1 MTQEELLNNGGMP
14 IEEENSNFDL
24 MEWVFRIIHHWYLF
38 VIAASIALSLAYLKN
53 KRVIE
58 RYLTTGTMIIK
69 ESTSGGY
76 GSSSLMQGFGV
87 GAGYTNVNN
96 QLIILGSYDLI
107 GRTVDSLPFMNVEYI
122 TKGRFKTRNIYRN
135 TPISVEYTQV
145 APGAYN
151 HLFKCMLQQDG
162 SLLITTSDE
171 KFPFSYVGHYGEE
184 LTTSLFTAKI
194 WPTSIMLQP
203 GQYIY
208 FRFRTRESLTSEFCS
223 RLQLNF
229 VTERSTVLGIQLVSE
244 TPERDREFIDKLC
257 EIYLLQNVERKNM
270 VAEKSIAFIN
280 EQLEVLQKS
289 LSKSEGAMTDFRQE
303 NKFVDVNSYAGGL
316 MSKASQYDQQQM
328 ALRLKETYLDYLSNY
343 LNQKIEQGA
352 VIAPSTL
359 GLNEPIL
366 MQLVQQLNDLQ
377 IQRGELSE
385 KNVFY
390 AKYTTDI
397 ENVKTAIAEV
407 VQSMTASLEIEKK
420 DLNIRMREVEREIR
434 SLPEKELQMVA
445 IERNYRID
453 DNYYTFFLQKR
464 AESEIQKAGNTPDS
478 EIMDHART
486 TYAMNSKEKRKN
498 TVSYLAFGLLIP
510 LLLLILSELLNNKVR
525 TVKEAERLSVF
536 DVLGMLRHVKS
547 QDPIYARKKPRS
559 SYAEALRSIRMRIEF
574 KLLRKTNIAIAVT
587 STQSGDGK
595 TYISTNLASLY
606 SMTGHPT
613 LIIDMDIRKP
623 DVHEKLG
630 LEAPLGVTNYLI
642 GDCELDDIIIRNEQL
657 GFDVIAAGT
666 IPPNPGELIRSEKLA
681 DMITTLRERYTFL
694 IIDSSPVGIVPD
706 AMALIEQTDLTLY
719 VIRCLTT
726 DKRFAKQTL
735 ENLSLYH
742 KDKVNIVLS
751 DIPTGSQGKKYGYG
765 YGYGKGYG
773 YGYGYGYG
781 GYGYGYG
788 GYGYGYGRKKKSR
801 YGFDYLRTK
810 LSKHQADSHYKYVDD
825 DDE

>member
-1 MTQEELLNNGGMP
+1 MTQEEILQNGMMP
-14 IEEENSNFDL
+14 MEEESSNFDL
-24 MEWVFRIIHHWYLF
+24 MEWVIRILHHWYLF
-38 VIAASIALSLAYLKN
+38 VIAAVIAFSLSYLKN

-69 ESTSGGY
+69 ESSGAGY
-76 GSSSLMQGFGV
+76 GSASIMQGFGV

-96 QLIILGSYDLI
+96 QLIIIGSYDLI
-107 GRTVDSLPFMNVEYI
+107 GRTVDSLSFMNVEYI

-135 TPISVEYTQV
+135 SPISVEYTQV
-145 APGAYN
+145 DPMAYQ
-151 HLFKCMLQQDG
+151 HLFRCEVQEDG
-162 SLLITTSDE
+162 ALVITTLDE
-171 KFPFSYVGHYGEE
+171 NYPFSYKTHYGEE
-184 LTTSLFTAKI
+184 LQTTLFTARI
-194 WPTSIMLQP
+194 WPTNMMMRP
-203 GQYIY
+203 GQHIY
-208 FRFRTRESLTSEFCS
+208 FRFRSRESLTDEFSS

-229 VTERSTVLGIQLVSE
+229 VTERSTVLGIQLISE

-289 LSKSEGAMTDFRQE
+289 LTKSEGAMTNFRQE

-316 MSKASQYDQQQM
+316 MAKASQYDQQQM
-328 ALRLKETYLDYLSNY
+328 ALRLKETYLNYLSNY
-343 LNQKIEQGA
+343 LDQKIEQGA

-359 GLNEPIL
+359 GLNEPML

-390 AKYTTDI
+390 AKFTTDI
-397 ENVKTAIAEV
+397 ENVKSAIAEIV
-407 VQSMTASLEIEKK
+407 KSMTASLDIEKK
-420 DLNIRMREVEREIR
+420 DLSVRMREVEREIR

-464 AESEIQKAGNTPDS
+464 AEAEIQKAGNTPDS
-478 EIMDHART
+478 EIMDRART

-525 TVKEAERLSVF
+525 TLKEAERLSSF
-536 DVLGMLRHVKS
+536 DVLGLLRHVKS
-547 QDPIYARKKPRS
+547 QDPTYARKKPRS
-559 SYAEALRSIRMRIEF
+559 SYAEMLRNIRMRIEF
-574 KLLRKTNIAIAVT
+574 KVMRKTNIAVAVT

-595 TYISTNLASLY
+595 TYISTNLAALY
-606 SMTGHPT
+606 SMMGHPT
-613 LIIDMDIRKP
+613 VLIDMDIRKP
-623 DVHEKLG
+623 DIHEKLG

-642 GDCELDDIIIRNEQL
+642 GDCELEDIIIHNEEL

-666 IPPNPGELIRSEKLA
+666 IPPNPGELIRCEKLSE
-681 DMITTLRERYTFL
+681 MLQTLRERYTFVV
-694 IIDSSPVGIVPD
+694 IDSSPVGIVPD
-706 AMALIEQTDLTLY
+706 AMALIEQTDITLY
-719 VIRCLTT
+719 VIRCTST
-726 DKRFAKQTL
+726 DKRFAKTTL
-735 ENLSLYH
+735 DNLALYH
-742 KDKVNIVLS
+742 KDKVNIILS
-751 DIPTGSQGKKYGYG
+751 DIPTNKSGSSYAYGYG
-765 YGYGKGYG
+765 YGYGAKYG

-781 GYGYGYG
+781 SH
-788 GYGYGYGRKKKSR
+788 KKNGR
-801 YGFDYLRTK
+801 YGFDYIRTR
-810 LSKHQADSHYKYVDD
+810 LSKKKVDTPYQYIE
-825 DDE
+825 DED

>member
-1 MTQEELLNNGGMP
+1 MAQEEILQNGTMP
-14 IEEENSNFDL
+14 VEEENSNFDL
-24 MEWVFRIIHHWYLF
+24 MEWVVRIIRYWYLF
-38 VIAASIALSLAYLKN
+38 VIAAVIALSLAFLKN

-69 ESTSGGY
+69 ESSGAGY
-76 GSSSLMQGFGV
+76 GSASIMQGFGV

-96 QLIILGSYDLI
+96 QLIIIGSYDLI
-107 GRTVDSLPFMNVEYI
+107 GRTVDSLSFMNVEYI

-135 TPISVEYTQV
+135 TPITVEYTHLDPSV
-145 APGAYN
+145 YG
-151 HLFKCMLQQDG
+151 HLFRCQVQDDG
-162 SLLITTSDE
+162 SLLITTFEED
-171 KFPFSYVGHYGEE
+171 FPFNYVTHYGEE
-184 LTTSLFTAKI
+184 LQTSLFTARI
-194 WPTSIMLQP
+194 WPTNMMMRP
-203 GQYIY
+203 GQHIY
-208 FRFRTRESLTSEFCS
+208 FRFRSRESLTDEFTG

-229 VTERSTVLGIQLVSE
+229 VTERSTVLGLQLISE

-280 EQLEVLQKS
+280 GQLDVLQKS
-289 LSKSEGAMTDFRQE
+289 LTKSEGAMTNFRQE

-328 ALRLKETYLDYLSNY
+328 ALRLKETYLEYLTNY
-343 LNQKIEQGA
+343 LDQKIEQGA

-397 ENVKTAIAEV
+397 ENVKSAIAEI

-420 DLNIRMREVEREIR
+420 DLHVRMQEVEREIR

-464 AESEIQKAGNTPDS
+464 AEAEIQKAGNTPDS
-478 EIMDHART
+478 EIMDRART

-498 TVSYLAFGLLIP
+498 TISYLSFGLLIP
-510 LLLLILSELLNNKVR
+510 LLLIILSELLNNKIR
-525 TVKEAERLSVF
+525 TPKEAERLCSY
-536 DVLGMLRHVKS
+536 DLLGLLRHVKS
-547 QDPIYARKKPRS
+547 QDPTYACKRPRS
-559 SYAEALRSIRMRIEF
+559 SYAEMLRNVRMRIEF
-574 KLLRKTNIAIAVT
+574 KVMRKTDLVVAVT

-595 TYISTNLASLY
+595 TFISTNLAGLY

-613 LIIDMDIRKP
+613 LLVDMDIRKP

-642 GDCELDDIIIRNEQL
+642 GDCTLEDIIIHNDAL

-666 IPPNPGELIRSEKLA
+666 IPPNPGELVRSEKLA
-681 DMITTLRERYTFL
+681 EMIKALRERYTY
-694 IIDSSPVGIVPD
+694 IVIDSSPVGIVPD
-706 AMALIEQTDLTLY
+706 AMALIELADITLY
-719 VIRCLTT
+719 VLRCMTT

-735 ENLSLYH
+735 ESLEEYH
-742 KDKVNIVLS
+742 KDKVNLILS
-751 DIPTGSQGKKYGYG
+751 DIPTRKSGRGYGYSYGYG
-765 YGYGKGYG
+765 SKYSYG

-788 GYGYGYGRKKKSR
+788 YGKGKKHR
-801 YGFDYLRTK
+801 YGFDYIRTK
-810 LSKHQADSHYKYVDD
+810 LSKKQEKSPYQYIED